1 MMKMTLKSTGS
12 ELDYMGFNEKGH
24 GIRLNGNGD
33 GVSPMQSVLLAVAAC
48 SSIDVEIF
56 LKKMRND
63 LTRIEVDVE
72 GDRAEDQL
80 PKVFTAIRLHYKLY
94 GDIKE
99 KSAQKSVDMAVKKY
113 CSVSRMLEA
122 TVDVSYTYEIIAE

>member
-1 MMKMTLKSTGS
+1 MTLKSTAT

-33 GVSPMQSVLLAVAAC
+33 GTSPMQAVLLAVAAC
-48 SSIDVEIF
+48 SSIDIEIF

-72 GDRAEDQL
+72 GDRAEEQT
-80 PKVFTAIRLHYKLY
+80 PKVFTAIRLHYRLY
-94 GDIKE
+94 GKIKE
-99 KSAQKSVDMAVKKY
+99 KSAKKSVDMSVEKY
-113 CSVSRMLEA
+113 CSVSKMLEA
-122 TVDVSYTYEIIAE
+122 SVDISYTYEIIEE